1 LVRIHQRAPRY
12 DLTKRLSDL
21 VAVLFFHF
29 HLQVHFIHDWTLMLK
44 NKMPLLAICFTLL
57 TAIVC
62 GNQRATSAV
71 DNISTNLLSSP
82 ASVPVPQ
89 ISPQTVRVRLTEVQT
104 NADVVDWPSPG
115 AEIIIKAGATTLNK
129 KTGDD
134 GVVVF
139 DAVPCG
145 QQIVI
150 TRKNE
155 YGDPD
160 GVFRRRLAC
169 TRRQVDLGIIEQVF
183 GGKYTL
189 RQRRLQPM
197 GFDAAKNVWRDAN
210 GKAISMRTFNRIMSQ
225 RH

>member
-1 LVRIHQRAPRY
+1 MH
-12 DLTKRLSDL
+12 
-21 VAVLFFHF
+21 
-29 HLQVHFIHDWTLMLK
+29 K
-44 NKMPLLAICFTLL
+44 NKTTLLAICFALL

-62 GNQRATSAV
+62 GNNHTGYGTNAVANTRTNPLSLSTSAP
-71 DNISTNLLSSP
+71 LPQSSP
-82 ASVPVPQ
+82 K
-89 ISPQTVRVRLTEVQT
+89 TVRVRLTEVQT

-129 KTGDD
+129 KTDDD

-139 DAVPCG
+139 EAVPCG

-155 YGDPD
+155 YGDGD

-189 RQRRLQPM
+189 RQRKLQPM

-210 GKAISMRTFNRIMSQ
+210 GKAMSMRTFNRIMSQ